1 MDDEKELLRRLE
13 KEAKERPTLK
23 EYVLSEYNAATN
35 DEARAMTIESLLGWE
50 AEFKKQWA
58 YDTLVE
64 LVAELV
70 DCDEPIPPRILKDF
84 VVPVL
89 REELKRGKKGGK
101 DDEYNRIR
109 WMVRTLKEEHGY
121 SSTKAYKAVAGA
133 TNDSDEKIR
142 KICDD
147 TVRPII
153 RLRKDERGYF
163 LVDHKGEGI
172 EDIEL

>member
-1 MDDEKELLRRLE
+1 MDEKELLKRLL

-23 EYVLSEYNAATN
+23 EFFLSEYNAATN
-35 DEARAMTIESLLGWE
+35 DEDRAMIIESLLGW
-50 AEFKKQWA
+50 AEMRQWGWDA
-58 YDTLVE
+58 LVE
-64 LVAELV
+64 LVAKLV

-89 REELKRGKKGGK
+89 REELKRGGKGGK
-101 DDEYNRIR
+101 DDEHNRIR

-142 KICDD
+142 KVCDD

-153 RLRKDERGYF
+153 RLQKGERGYF
-163 LVDHKGEGI
+163 FVDHKGEWI
-172 EDIEL
+172 EDVEL